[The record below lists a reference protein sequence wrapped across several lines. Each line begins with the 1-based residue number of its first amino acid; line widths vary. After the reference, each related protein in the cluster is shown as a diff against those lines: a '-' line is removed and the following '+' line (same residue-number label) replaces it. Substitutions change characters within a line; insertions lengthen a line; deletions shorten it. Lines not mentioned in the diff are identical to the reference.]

1 MCHVEEPTFLQIQEQ
16 SWSASIFHTLN
27 QSHSCYGDPKCQGP
41 LRIAQLSP
49 HPASVS
55 SSAER
60 RGLRTLCIQCCP
72 EGRPRQ
78 SKNAS
83 TASSGLQEQARPP
96 RGRPGLGVQPAPS
109 HTSKYQK
116 HGWEVNR
123 TQVPCVSLPPQ
134 SAHRLLV
141 PHRASLCVR
150 RPGCRAGRQQTLDK
164 YLQIVCG
171 DKA

>member
-1 MCHVEEPTFLQIQEQ
+1 MQIQEQ

-41 LRIAQLSP
+41 HRIEAQLSP

-60 RGLRTLCIQCCP
+60 RGTRGPSENFAHPVLPGGEATAKQERFHSLLRAPGAGQATERKAGSWCSACTFPRIQVSKAWLGGQQDP
-72 EGRPRQ
+72 VPR
-78 SKNAS
+78 
-83 TASSGLQEQARPP
+83 
-96 RGRPGLGVQPAPS
+96 
-109 HTSKYQK
+109 
-116 HGWEVNR
+116 
-123 TQVPCVSLPPQ
+123 VSLPLQ

-150 RPGCRAGRQQTLDK
+150 RPGRRAGRQQTLDK

-171 DKA
+171 DEA